1 MSREIIQLID
11 ERDRAEEWADRLA
24 DAIAAF
30 FGVELGEHEGGYP
43 GNCPW
48 QNALKLIEGQRH
60 QSAENGSGRSLG

>member
-1 MSREIIQLID
+1 MSRDIIQLTE

-30 FGVELGEHEGGYP
+30 FGAELGEHEGGYP

-48 QNALKLIEGQRH
+48 ANALKLIEGQRH
-60 QSAENGSGRSLG
+60 ESPQTGRSRSLG